1 MVTRRRAV
9 AALGLATLTPS
20 MLSFAQQQNVGP
32 ARIGLLPLGSPS
44 NTYDRSLID
53 AFRQGLR
60 EVGLIEN
67 RHITL
72 EVVWVRNES
81 EYATAV
87 EELVRRGINVLI
99 PAGTSASVAAKRQ
112 TSSVPIVF
120 TTVGDPVG
128 VGLVKD
134 LAHPGG
140 NATGFSDVLLD
151 LSGKYVEMAKVLSEP
166 QATIYYLWYT
176 KWANG
181 PKRFEATERA
191 AQLSGVQLRS
201 RGIAD
206 IAEASD
212 AMVALKKDG
221 ASTLIVQ
228 PSPFT
233 YLQRNRLIDSGIN
246 SGLGTIFA
254 WPTAAREGAVIAYGP
269 DYADLY
275 RGAASYVDKILKGAK
290 PSDLPV
296 QQPTKLELVINLK
309 SARAL
314 GLLVPQSL
322 ILRADDVIAS

>member
-1 MVTRRRAV
+1 MVTRRRVV
-9 AALGLATLTPS
+9 AALGATAFTS
-20 MLSFAQQQNVGP
+20 SVLSFAQQQSVGP
-32 ARIGLLPLGSPS
+32 ARIGFLPLGSPS
-44 NTYDRSLID
+44 NSYDRSLVD

-67 RHITL
+67 RHVTV

-81 EYATAV
+81 EYAAAV
-87 EELVRRGINVLI
+87 EELVRQGVNVLI
-99 PAGTSASVAAKRQ
+99 PAGTSASVAARRQ
-112 TSSVPIVF
+112 TSTVPIVF

-151 LSGKYVEMAKVLSEP
+151 LSGKYVEMAKVLGEP

-176 KWANG
+176 GWANG
-181 PKRFEATERA
+181 RKRFEATERA
-191 AQLSGVQLRS
+191 AQLSAVQLRS

-221 ASTLIVQ
+221 ASTLIIQ
-228 PSPFT
+228 PSPFM
-233 YLQRNRLIDSGIN
+233 YLQRKWLIDSGF
-246 SGLGTIFA
+246 SHGLGTIFA
-254 WPTAAREGAVIAYGP
+254 WPTAAREGALIAYGP

-275 RGAASYVDKILKGAK
+275 RRAASYVDKILKGAK

-309 SARAL
+309 SARVL
-314 GLLVPQSL
+314 GLSVPQSL